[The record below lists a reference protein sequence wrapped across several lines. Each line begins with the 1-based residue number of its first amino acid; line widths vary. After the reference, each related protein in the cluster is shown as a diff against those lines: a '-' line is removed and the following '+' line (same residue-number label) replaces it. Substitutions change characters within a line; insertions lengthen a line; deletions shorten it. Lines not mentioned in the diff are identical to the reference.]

1 MVKRRKSK
9 LLRISCQDAT
19 GLVHK
24 VTGVLYR
31 HQCNIVSNHEFVEP
45 QTGRFFMR
53 TGFEGQV
60 DGDALRGE
68 VAELLPAGAKVALT
82 DSGKKRIVVLVTR
95 EPHCIGEL
103 LLRASH
109 KDLPAEIV
117 AVIGS
122 RPDLQGLSESFGVP
136 FYLAA
141 AKERSHEEHEAEIR
155 GLLEK
160 LSPDYV
166 VLAKYMRILSE
177 SFAADYAGH
186 IVNIHHSF
194 LPAFTG
200 ARPYRQAYQ
209 RGVKMI
215 GATAHFVTS
224 ELDAG
229 PIIAQDIQHID
240 HRFTARN
247 MAAAGRD
254 IEKMVLAKALRWV
267 LEDRVFISGNKTVV
281 FD

>member
-1 MVKRRKSK
+1 
-9 LLRISCQDAT
+9 
-19 GLVHK
+19 
-24 VTGVLYR
+24 
-31 HQCNIVSNHEFVEP
+31 
-45 QTGRFFMR
+45 
-53 TGFEGQV
+53 
-60 DGDALRGE
+60 
-68 VAELLPAGAKVALT
+68 
-82 DSGKKRIVVLVTR
+82 
-95 EPHCIGEL
+95 L
-103 LLRASH
+103 LLRAAH

-117 AVIGS
+117 AVVGS
-122 RPDLQGLSESFGVP
+122 KPDLRGLSESFGVP
-136 FYLAA
+136 FHLATA
-141 AKERSHEEHEAEIR
+141 ADRTHDEHESDIR
-155 GLLEK
+155 SLLEK

-177 SFAADYAGH
+177 DFVADYAGRV
-186 IVNIHHSF
+186 VNIHHSF

-200 ARPYRQAYQ
+200 ARPYRQAYK

-229 PIIAQDIQHID
+229 PIIAQDIQHVD

-267 LEDRVFISGNKTVV
+267 LEDRVFVSGNKTVI